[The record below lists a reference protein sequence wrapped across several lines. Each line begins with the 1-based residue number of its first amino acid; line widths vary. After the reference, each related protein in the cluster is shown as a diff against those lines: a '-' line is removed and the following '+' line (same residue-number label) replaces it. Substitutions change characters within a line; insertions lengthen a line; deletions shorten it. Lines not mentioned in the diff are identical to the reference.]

1 MAAINFPDNPS
12 LNQQYSDK
20 GFTYKWNGTVW
31 ISVGISTTRI
41 SNIREI
47 DDIKSSFN
55 GSTTQFPIKVGGASV
70 TPVTAQ
76 QMIISIGGVVQ
87 NPTDDYSISG
97 ANIVFST
104 APASGLDFF
113 GTILGTDLSLNTITD
128 NTVTPAKMS
137 AGGPSW
143 ATDGTVGISS
153 GINIVGV
160 ATVGGNAIIGGVAT
174 IAGTT
179 QSTNKDTGSLVLEGG
194 LGLEG
199 NINAGGNITAAGNL
213 TAVDGAFSGNVTVGG
228 TLTKQDVTNVDS
240 VGLITARAG
249 IKVTTGG
256 IDVTAGGVDITA
268 GGIDVTQGGASITAG
283 AGSNGTTINLSTGNI
298 QAIFPGGGQ
307 VNGVTSLPSQAG
319 TPFVVAKDSG
329 SGKSAAFGGSVHSET
344 KFQVGTAATV
354 DTTGF
359 FIGGNSTFIKTTGAS
374 LPALTVAGVTTSTGG
389 FMIGISSGATD
400 ITNGNPI
407 KTLNFVG
414 AGNTFQVTGTTV
426 DISIAGGG
434 GGGGSNQTVFFASG
448 TGGVTV
454 RTV

>member
-12 LNQQYSDK
+12 LNQEYSDK

-55 GSTTQFPIKVGGASV
+55 GSTTQFPLKVGGANV

-76 QMIISIGGVVQ
+76 QLIIVIGGVIQ
-87 NPTDDYSISG
+87 DPNQDYSLSG

-104 APASGLDFF
+104 APANGLSFT
-113 GTILGTDLSLNTITD
+113 GTILGTDLPLNTIAD
-128 NTVTPAKMS
+128 DSVTPAKIS
-137 AGGPSW
+137 TGGPSW
-143 ATDGTVGISS
+143 AADGTVGITS

-179 QSTNKDTGSLVLEGG
+179 QSTSKDTGSLVLEGG
-194 LGLEG
+194 LGVEK
-199 NINAGGNITAAGNL
+199 NIHAGGNL
-213 TAVDGAFSGNVTVGG
+213 TAVDGAFSGNVTIGG
-228 TLTKQDVTNVDS
+228 TLTKQDVTNIDS

-249 IKVTTGG
+249 IKVNT
-256 IDVTAGGVDITA
+256 GGVDISA
-268 GGIDVTQGGASITAG
+268 GGITAAGIASVSAGAAGTVTIGYGNTTLIVNGGARITG
-283 AGSNGTTINLSTGNI
+283 ILT
-298 QAIFPGGGQ
+298 
-307 VNGVTSLPSQAG
+307 
-319 TPFVVAKDSG
+319 
-329 SGKSAAFGGSVHSET
+329 
-344 KFQVGTAATV
+344 VGTSSLTLDGTNNKVNIGTGVTV
-354 DTTGF
+354 DTTGYRV
-359 FIGGNSTFIKTTGAS
+359 GGDTFLHATGAS
-374 LPALTVAGVTTSTGG
+374 LPFLNVAGVTTSTGG
-389 FMIGISSGATD
+389 FMIGISSGATN
-400 ITNGNPI
+400 ITNGPI

-414 AGNTFQVTGTTV
+414 AGNTFAVSGTQV

-434 GGGGSNQTVFFASG
+434 GGGGNASATFFASG
-448 TGGVTV
+448 YGGVTL

>member
-12 LNQQYSDK
+12 LNQEYSDK

-47 DDIKSSFN
+47 DDISSSFN
-55 GSTTQFPIKVGGASV
+55 GSTTQFPVKVGGGNV

-76 QMIISIGGVVQ
+76 QLIISVGGVVQ
-87 NPTDDYSISG
+87 NPNDDYSISG

-143 ATDGTVGISS
+143 ATDGTVGITS

-179 QSTNKDTGSLVLEGG
+179 QSTNKDTGSLVIEGG
-194 LGLEG
+194 LGVEK
-199 NINAGGNITAAGNL
+199 NINAGGNIA
-213 TAVDGAFSGNVTVGG
+213 AVDGAFSGNVTIGG
-228 TLTKQDVTNVDS
+228 TLTKQDVTNIDS
-240 VGLITARAG
+240 VGVVTARAG
-249 IKVTTGG
+249 IKVN
-256 IDVTAGGVDITA
+256 AGGVDIAA
-268 GGIDVTQGGASITAG
+268 GGISAVGVGSISAGAAGTVTIGYGNTTLIVDGGARVLGILTV
-283 AGSNGTTINLSTGNI
+283 GTSSLTLDGTNNKVNI
-298 QAIFPGGGQ
+298 GT
-307 VNGVTSLPSQAG
+307 GVTVDATG
-319 TPFVVAKDSG
+319 YRV
-329 SGKSAAFGGSVHSET
+329 GG
-344 KFQVGTAATV
+344 
-354 DTTGF
+354 DTF
-359 FIGGNSTFIKTTGAS
+359 LHATGAA
-374 LPALTVAGVTTSTGG
+374 LPFLNVAGVTTSTGG
-389 FMIGISSGATD
+389 FMIGITSATSTV
-400 ITNGNPI
+400 ITNGPI

-434 GGGGSNQTVFFASG
+434 GGGGSGKSQFFASG
-448 TGGVTV
+448 IGPGATI
-454 RTV
+454 RTYSAT

>member
-12 LNQQYSDK
+12 LNQEYSDK

-47 DDIKSSFN
+47 DDISSSFN
-55 GSTTQFPIKVGGASV
+55 GSTTQFPLKVGGSNV

-76 QMIISIGGVVQ
+76 QLIISIGGVVQ

-143 ATDGTVGISS
+143 ATDGTVGITS

-179 QSTNKDTGSLVLEGG
+179 QSTNKDTGSLVIEGG
-194 LGLEG
+194 LGVEK
-199 NINAGGNITAAGNL
+199 NINAGGNIA
-213 TAVDGAFSGNVTVGG
+213 AVDGAFSGNVTIGG
-228 TLTKQDVTNVDS
+228 TLTKQDVTNIDS
-240 VGLITARAG
+240 VGVVTARAG
-249 IKVTTGG
+249 IKVN
-256 IDVTAGGVDITA
+256 AGGVDISA
-268 GGIDVTQGGASITAG
+268 GGITAAGIASVSAGAAGTVTIGYGNTTLIVNGGARITG
-283 AGSNGTTINLSTGNI
+283 ILTVGTSSLTLDGTNNKVNVGS
-298 QAIFPGGGQ
+298 
-307 VNGVTSLPSQAG
+307 GVTVDATG
-319 TPFVVAKDSG
+319 YRV
-329 SGKSAAFGGSVHSET
+329 GG
-344 KFQVGTAATV
+344 
-354 DTTGF
+354 DTF
-359 FIGGNSTFIKTTGAS
+359 LHATGAA
-374 LPALTVAGVTTSTGG
+374 LPFLNVSGVTTSTGG
-389 FMIGISSGATD
+389 FMIGITSGATN
-400 ITNGNPI
+400 ITNGPI

-434 GGGGSNQTVFFASG
+434 GGGSTGKTQFLASG
-448 TGGVTV
+448 IGPGATV
-454 RTV
+454 RT

>member
-1 MAAINFPDNPS
+1 MSAINFPDNPS
-12 LNQQYSDK
+12 LNQTYTDK

-47 DDIKSSFN
+47 DDISSSFN
-55 GSTTQFPIKVGGASV
+55 GSTTQFPLKVGGTDV

-76 QMIISIGGVVQ
+76 QLIITIGGVIQ
-87 NPTDDYSISG
+87 DPNQDYSLSG

-104 APASGLDFF
+104 APAAGLTFI
-113 GTILGTDLSLNTITD
+113 GTILGTDLPLNTIAD
-128 NTVTPAKMS
+128 DSVTPAKIS
-137 AGGPSW
+137 TGGPSW
-143 ATDGTVGISS
+143 ATDGTVGITS

-199 NINAGGNITAAGNL
+199 NINAGGNITAVGNL
-213 TAVDGAFSGNVTVGG
+213 SAVDGTFSGDVSIGG

-240 VGLITARAG
+240 VGLITARSG

-256 IDVTAGGVDITA
+256 IDVDA
-268 GGIDVTQGGASITAG
+268 GGINVDAGDVDIATGKLGVGTVTPGARVEIYDDLAQGLIVRSASTQNTDTNKALRVR
-283 AGSNGTTINLSTGNI
+283 NN
-298 QAIFPGGGQ
+298 
-307 VNGVTSLPSQAG
+307 
-319 TPFVVAKDSG
+319 
-329 SGKSAAFGGSVHSET
+329 SATDTFSVSHKGLVYSAT
-344 KFQVGTAATV
+344 KLNVGTAATV

-359 FIGGNSTFIKTTGAS
+359 YIGGNSTFIKTTGAS

-389 FMIGISSGATD
+389 FMIGITSATSTV
-400 ITNGNPI
+400 ITNGPI

-414 AGNTFQVTGTTV
+414 AGNTFKVTGTTV

-434 GGGGSNQTVFFASG
+434 GGGSNGLSQFMASG
-448 TGGVTV
+448 VGPGATI
-454 RTV
+454 RTK